1 MAPSTPTAAPQDGL
15 VERLTERAA
24 REDYGAG
31 LREDLRRARGLIA
44 ELERKLEIVSNWTGE
59 YRQRASLAEDALA
72 AQAARIAELERERDE
87 AKRLCELGWSHAKCP
102 ACDADM
108 LGVWTDNLTRAE
120 IAEAALAA
128 QEARIAELGRERD
141 ADAICYGALR
151 EQAERAEIAEA
162 ALAAAQ
168 RHLEVADQ
176 IAERYAVLGGRDTT
190 LLQQYQ
196 QLRKG

>member
-59 YRQRASLAEDALA
+59 YRQRASLAED
-72 AQAARIAELERERDE
+72 
-87 AKRLCELGWSHAKCP
+87 
-102 ACDADM
+102 
-108 LGVWTDNLTRAE
+108 
-120 IAEAALAA
+120 ALAA